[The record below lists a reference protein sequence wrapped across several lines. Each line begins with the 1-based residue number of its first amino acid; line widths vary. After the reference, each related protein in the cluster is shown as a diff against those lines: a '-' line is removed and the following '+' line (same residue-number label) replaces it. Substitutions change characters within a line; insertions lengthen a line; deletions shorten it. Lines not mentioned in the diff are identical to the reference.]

1 MNIRTKRIT
10 NRLHLRALGPRE
22 ALLLLALT
30 LACLSS
36 CATSDSS
43 RMTPQERVQLIGELQ
58 DVRQTDLKDALDTE
72 LGPAAAGDYMTQAE
86 KADKVINDLSD
97 NSDVSKLE
105 ISDALFIPPK
115 HLSAAQRTQ
124 LIGQLEQAKARDDE
138 IYRDHLGGWDPILTE
153 DCNIQGIRVDRV
165 VNDLKTQRSVSWS
178 EINQAIWV
186 PDEAAW

>member
-1 MNIRTKRIT
+1 
-10 NRLHLRALGPRE
+10 
-22 ALLLLALT
+22 
-30 LACLSS
+30 
-36 CATSDSS
+36 
-43 RMTPQERVQLIGELQ
+43 MTPQERVQLIGELQ

-97 NSDVSKLE
+97 NSDVSKSE